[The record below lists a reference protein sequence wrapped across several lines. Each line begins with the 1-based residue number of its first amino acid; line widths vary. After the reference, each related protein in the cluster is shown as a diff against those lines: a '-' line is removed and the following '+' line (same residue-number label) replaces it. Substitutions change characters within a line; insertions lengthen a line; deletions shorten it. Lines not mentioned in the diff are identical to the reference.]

1 VAGINTGKVV
11 AGGLV
16 AGVAFNVGDF
26 LGNTFLFAAD
36 FQETATRLGLDP
48 AAMETLSG
56 ILPWVVV
63 DFLFGLIVVWTYAAV
78 RPRFGPGVKTALL
91 AALPLYA
98 AATLMV
104 YGFTSMG
111 IFTFG
116 LFLKSSV
123 FAAVN
128 TAIGSVAGA
137 WVYTEA

>member
-1 VAGINTGKVV
+1 MNVEWFVHGRHVGIIT
-11 AGGLV
+11 AP
-16 AGVAFNVGDF
+16 GV
-26 LGNTFLFAAD
+26 
-36 FQETATRLGLDP
+36 
-48 AAMETLSG
+48 
-56 ILPWVVV
+56 
-63 DFLFGLIVVWTYAAV
+63 
-78 RPRFGPGVKTALL
+78 GPGRRCSSVKTALL

-98 AATLMV
+98 AATLTV